1 MQIDIFY
8 RYYHLSIWIETRVC
22 TVYFFYITDLIIYRT
37 NIKIINNLIL
47 AIHCIFLS
55 LYQYLVSYY
64 SKRLS

>member
-37 NIKIINNLIL
+37 YIKIINNSIL
-47 AIHCIFLS
+47 AIHYIFLS